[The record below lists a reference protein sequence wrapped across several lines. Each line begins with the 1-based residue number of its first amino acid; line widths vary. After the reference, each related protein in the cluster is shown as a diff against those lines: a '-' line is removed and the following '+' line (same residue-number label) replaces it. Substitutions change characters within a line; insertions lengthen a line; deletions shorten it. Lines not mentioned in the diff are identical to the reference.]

1 MYRGMNLS
9 QEFNPLSSTLN
20 QPLGDAALGEGALE
34 PPNDIFGTSVS
45 GPRHRGLQQ
54 KTKIQNEIKGLMT
67 SVDLQNELVK
77 TATAEISELDQEI
90 GPIEANIQMA
100 EGLKVFFQNSG
111 FTKNNTL
118 S

>member
-1 MYRGMNLS
+1 MNLS

-54 KTKIQNEIKGLMT
+54 KTKIQNEALYIWFENQSLYQCQVTTIKY
-67 SVDLQNELVK
+67 D
-77 TATAEISELDQEI
+77 I
-90 GPIEANIQMA
+90 
-100 EGLKVFFQNSG
+100 F
-111 FTKNNTL
+111 
-118 S
+118 